1 VTRHLWTWDAADL
14 AAAIRKREISAHDAV
29 SSCVAR
35 MHEVNPRLN
44 AVTVDLSEQAVANAK
59 LADQALAHGDAI
71 GPLHGV
77 PVTTKENVD
86 QEGCATVNGVA
97 AYRDL
102 VASADS
108 PVVANLRKAGA
119 IVIGRTNTPA
129 MSFRLDTVNDFRGRT
144 YSPWSRGHTPGG
156 SSGGAS
162 SSVAAGITPIGQ
174 GNDIAGS
181 VRYPAFCTGLVGL
194 RPSFGRIPA
203 YNGTA
208 TRERT
213 ISSQLMSVQG
223 PLARSVRDARLAL
236 HAMSQHDPRDP
247 WWTPAPLIGPGA
259 PRRVAVVD
267 APEDLGGI
275 PPNAAMQDALRTAAS
290 ALSDAGYDVV
300 REKTPGF
307 ARAFELWFEML
318 VPEFRKFM
326 HADFERDGDEGIR
339 VAMRYVLDNVPEKDE
354 ASHLRALSER
364 TRVIRDWSL
373 FFAQTPLVLTVVCT
387 EPPYAHGFDLESAE
401 RTMRLWREAATL
413 MAVPV
418 LGLPGI
424 AVPTGL
430 AEGLPVGV
438 QIVGPRFR
446 EDLVLAAA
454 EAIEERVPKLAPIDP
469 R

>member
-1 VTRHLWTWDAADL
+1 
-14 AAAIRKREISAHDAV
+14 
-29 SSCVAR
+29 
-35 MHEVNPRLN
+35 
-44 AVTVDLSEQAVANAK
+44 
-59 LADQALAHGDAI
+59 
-71 GPLHGV
+71 
-77 PVTTKENVD
+77 
-86 QEGCATVNGVA
+86 
-97 AYRDL
+97 
-102 VASADS
+102 
-108 PVVANLRKAGA
+108 
-119 IVIGRTNTPA
+119 

>member
-1 VTRHLWTWDAADL
+1 VTRPLWTWDAADL

>member
-1 VTRHLWTWDAADL
+1 MTGPLWTWDAADL
-14 AAAIRKREISAHDAV
+14 AAAIRRREVSAHEAV
-29 SSCVAR
+29 SACVAR
-35 MHEVNPRLN
+35 MHEVNPKLN
-44 AVTVDLSEQAVANAK
+44 AVTVDLSA
-59 LADQALAHGDAI
+59 QALAQAGRADEELARGHAI

-97 AYRDL
+97 ANRDL

-144 YSPWSRGHTPGG
+144 YSPWSRTHTPGG

-162 SSVAAGITPIGQ
+162 SSVAAGIAPIGQ

-208 TRERT
+208 ARERT

-223 PLARSVRDARLAL
+223 PLARSVRDVRLAL
-236 HAMSQHDPRDP
+236 SAMAQHDPRDP
-247 WWTPAPLIGPGA
+247 WWTPAPLIGPKA

-267 APEDLGGI
+267 AAEDLGGI
-275 PPNAAMQDALRTAAS
+275 APGPAMQEALRIATS
-290 ALSDAGYDVV
+290 ALSDAGYEVV

-307 ARAFELWFEML
+307 RRAFELWFEML

-339 VAMRYVLDNVPEKDE
+339 VAMRYVLDNVPETDE

-364 TRVIRDWSL
+364 TRVIRDWNL
-373 FFAQTPLVLTVVCT
+373 FFVDTPLVLTVVCT
-387 EPPYAHGFDLESAE
+387 EPPYAHGFDLESAA
-401 RTMRLWREAATL
+401 RTMRLWREASTL
-413 MAVPV
+413 MALPV

-430 AEGLPVGV
+430 ADGLPVGV

-454 EAIEERVPKLAPIDP
+454 EAIESRVTRLTPVDP

>member
-1 VTRHLWTWDAADL
+1 VTRPLWTWDAAEL
-14 AAAIRKREISAHDAV
+14 APAIRKRDISARDAV
-29 SSCVAR
+29 SSCVER
-35 MHEVNPRLN
+35 MREVNPALN
-44 AVTVDLSEQAVANAK
+44 AVTVDLSEQA
-59 LADQALAHGDAI
+59 LAEATRADEAIARGDAI

-102 VASADS
+102 VARADS

-144 YSPWSRGHTPGG
+144 YSPWSRAHTPGG

-223 PLARSVRDARLAL
+223 PLARSVRDVRIAL
-236 HAMSQHDPRDP
+236 QAMSQHDPRDP
-247 WWTPAPLIGPGA
+247 WWTPAPLLGPEA
-259 PRRVAVVD
+259 PRRIAIVD
-267 APEDLGGI
+267 AADELGGI
-275 PPNAAMQDALRTAAS
+275 APSAAMQEALRTAAA
-290 ALSDAGYDVV
+290 ALAEAGYEVV

-307 ARAFELWFEML
+307 RRAFELWFEML

-339 VAMRYVLDNVPEKDE
+339 LAMRYVLENVPESDE

-373 FFAQTPLVLTVVCT
+373 FFAHTPLVLTVVCT
-387 EPPYAHGFDLESAE
+387 EPAYAHGFDLESAE

-418 LGLPGI
+418 LGLPAA

-430 AEGLPVGV
+430 ADGLPVGV
-438 QIVGPRFR
+438 QAVGPRFR

-454 EAIEERVPKLAPIDP
+454 EAIEARVDKLVPIDP

>member
-1 VTRHLWTWDAADL
+1 VTAPLWTWDAADL
-14 AAAIRKREISAHDAV
+14 AAAIRKRDISAHDAV
-29 SSCVAR
+29 AACVAR

-44 AVTVDLSEQAVANAK
+44 AVTVDLSEH
-59 LADQALAHGDAI
+59 ALAQARRADEALARGEAI

-97 AYRDL
+97 AYRDV
-102 VASADS
+102 VATADS

-129 MSFRLDTVNDFRGRT
+129 MSFRLDTVNEFRGRT
-144 YSPWSRGHTPGG
+144 HSPWSRMHTPGG

-181 VRYPAFCTGLVGL
+181 VRYPAFCTGLVGM

-223 PLARSVRDARLAL
+223 PLARSVRDVRLAL
-236 HAMSQHDPRDP
+236 QAMAQHDPRDP
-247 WWTPAPLIGPGA
+247 WWTPAPLMGPQA
-259 PRRVAVVD
+259 PRRVAIVD
-267 APEDLGGI
+267 AADDLGGVA
-275 PPNAAMQDALRTAAS
+275 PGKAMQDALRAAAA
-290 ALSDAGYDVV
+290 ALRDAGYEVV
-300 REKTPGF
+300 RDRTPGF
-307 ARAFELWFEML
+307 KRAFELWFEML

-354 ASHLRALSER
+354 ESHLRALAER
-364 TRVIRDWSL
+364 TRAIRDWNL
-373 FFAQTPLVLTVVCT
+373 FFTHTPLALTVVCT

-401 RTMRLWREAATL
+401 RTMRMWREASTL

-418 LGLPGI
+418 LGLPAV

-430 AEGLPVGV
+430 ADGLPVGV
-438 QIVGPRFR
+438 QIVGSRFR

-454 EAIEERVPKLAPIDP
+454 EAIEARVTKLVPIDP

>member
-1 VTRHLWTWDAADL
+1 MTAPFWTWDAADL
-14 AAAIRKREISAHDAV
+14 AAAIRKRDISAHDAV
-29 SSCVAR
+29 SSCVER

-44 AVTVDLSEQAVANAK
+44 AVTVDLSEQALANAAR
-59 LADQALAHGDAI
+59 ADEALARGDPV

-86 QEGCATVNGVA
+86 QEGCATVNGVE

-102 VASADS
+102 VARSDS

-144 YSPWSRGHTPGG
+144 YSPWSRSHTPGG

-181 VRYPAFCTGLVGL
+181 VRFPAFCTGLVGL

-203 YNGTA
+203 YNATA
-208 TRERT
+208 SRERT

-223 PLARSVRDARLAL
+223 PLARSVRDVRLAL
-236 HAMSQHDPRDP
+236 SAMAQHDPRDP
-247 WWTPAPLIGPGA
+247 WWTPAPLIGPDA
-259 PRRVAVVD
+259 PRRVAIVD
-267 APEDLGGI
+267 AAEDLGGVA
-275 PPNAAMQDALRTAAS
+275 PGAPMQEALRAAAA
-290 ALSDAGYDVV
+290 ALADAGYEVV
-300 REKTPGF
+300 RDKTPGF

-318 VPEFRKFM
+318 TPEFRHFM
-326 HADFERDGDEGIR
+326 QADFDSCGDQGIR
-339 VAMRYVLDNVPEKDE
+339 VAMRYMLDNVPERD
-354 ASHLRALSER
+354 APSHLRSLSER
-364 TRVIRDWSL
+364 TRVIRDWNL
-373 FFAQTPLVLTVVCT
+373 FFAHTPLVLTVVCT

-401 RTMRLWREAATL
+401 RTMLMWREASTL
-413 MAVPV
+413 MAIPV
-418 LGLPGI
+418 LGFPGA

-430 AEGLPVGV
+430 ADGLPVGV

-454 EAIEERVPKLAPIDP
+454 EAIEARVQRLTPIDP

>member
-1 VTRHLWTWDAADL
+1 MTAPLWTWDAADL

-29 SSCVAR
+29 SACVAR
-35 MHEVNPRLN
+35 MHDVNPRLN
-44 AVTVDLSEQAVANAK
+44 AVTVDLSQQAMAQARA
-59 LADQALAHGDAI
+59 ADEALVRGDAI

-97 AYRDL
+97 AYRDV
-102 VASADS
+102 VAMSDS
-108 PVVANLRKAGA
+108 PVVANLKKAGA

-129 MSFRLDTVNDFRGRT
+129 MSFRLDTVNEFRGRT
-144 YSPWSRGHTPGG
+144 HSPWSRGHTPGG

-223 PLARSVRDARLAL
+223 PLARSVRDVRMAL
-236 HAMSQHDPRDP
+236 QAMSQPDPRDP
-247 WWTPAPLIGPGA
+247 WWTPAPLMGPEA
-259 PRRVAVVD
+259 PRRIAIVD
-267 APEDLGGI
+267 AAEDLGGI
-275 PPNAAMQDALRTAAS
+275 APGKAMQEALRTSAV
-290 ALSDAGYDVV
+290 ALSDAGYEVV
-300 REKTPGF
+300 RDKTPGF
-307 ARAFELWFEML
+307 KRAFELWFEML

-339 VAMRYVLDNVPEKDE
+339 VAMRYVLDNVPESDE
-354 ASHLRALSER
+354 ESHLRALSER
-364 TRVIRDWSL
+364 TRVIRDWNV
-373 FFAQTPLVLTVVCT
+373 FFAHTPLVLTVVCT

-401 RTMRLWREAATL
+401 RTMRMWREASTL

-430 AEGLPVGV
+430 ADGLPVGV
-438 QIVGPRFR
+438 QLVGPRFR

-454 EAIEERVPKLAPIDP
+454 EAIEARVTKLVPIDP

>member
-1 VTRHLWTWDAADL
+1 VTGPLWTWDAADL
-14 AAAIRKREISAHDAV
+14 AAAIRKRDISAHDAV
-29 SSCVAR
+29 ASCVAR
-35 MHEVNPRLN
+35 MHEVNPALN
-44 AVTVDLSEQAVANAK
+44 AVTVDLSEHAMAEARR
-59 LADQALAHGDAI
+59 ADEAIARGEPI

-102 VASADS
+102 VAKSDS

-144 YSPWSRGHTPGG
+144 HSPWSRAHTPGG

-162 SSVAAGITPIGQ
+162 SSVAAGMTPIGQ

-223 PLARSVRDARLAL
+223 PLARSVRDVRLAL
-236 HAMSQHDPRDP
+236 SAMAQHDPRDP
-247 WWTPAPLIGPGA
+247 WWTPAPLLGPDA

-267 APEDLGGI
+267 ASDDLAGI
-275 PPNAAMQDALRTAAS
+275 APGAAVQEALRTAAR
-290 ALSDAGYDVV
+290 ALADAGYEVV

-307 ARAFELWFEML
+307 RRAFELWFEML

-339 VAMRYVLDNVPEKDE
+339 VAMRYLLDNVPESDE
-354 ASHLRALSER
+354 ESHLRALSER
-364 TRVIRDWSL
+364 TRVIRDWNL

-387 EPPYAHGFDLESAE
+387 EPPYAHGFYLESAE
-401 RTMRLWREAATL
+401 RTMRMWREASTL
-413 MAVPV
+413 MALPV
-418 LGLPGI
+418 LGLPAV

-430 AEGLPVGV
+430 AAGLPVGV
-438 QIVGPRFR
+438 QLVGPRFR

-454 EAIEERVPKLAPIDP
+454 EAIEARVTRLVPLDP

>member
-1 VTRHLWTWDAADL
+1 MKGPLWTWDAADL
-14 AAAIRKREISAHDAV
+14 AAAIRKRDISAHDAV
-29 SSCVAR
+29 AACVAR

-44 AVTVDLSEQAVANAK
+44 AVTVDLSEQA
-59 LADQALAHGDAI
+59 LAAARQADDALARGEPV

-102 VASADS
+102 VATSDS
-108 PVVANLRKAGA
+108 PVVANLKKSGA

-208 TRERT
+208 SRERT

-223 PLARSVRDARLAL
+223 PLARSVRDVRLAL
-236 HAMSQHDPRDP
+236 QAMAQHDARDA
-247 WWTPAPLIGPGA
+247 WWVPAPLVGPDA
-259 PRRVAVVD
+259 PRRVAIVD
-267 APEDLGGI
+267 AAEDLGGI
-275 PPNAAMQDALRTAAS
+275 APNAAMQDALRTAAG
-290 ALSDAGYDVV
+290 ALADAGYEVV

-326 HADFERDGDEGIR
+326 LADFERDGDEGIR
-339 VAMRYVLDNVPEKDE
+339 VAMRYVLDNVPESDE
-354 ASHLRALSER
+354 ASHLRALAER
-364 TRVIRDWSL
+364 TRVIRDWNVY
-373 FFAQTPLVLTVVCT
+373 FTRTPLVLTVVCT
-387 EPPYAHGFDLESAE
+387 EPPYAHGFDLESAA
-401 RTMRLWREAATL
+401 RTMRMWREASTL
-413 MAVPV
+413 MAIPV
-418 LGLPGI
+418 LGLPGA

-430 AEGLPVGV
+430 ADGLPVGV

-454 EAIEERVPKLAPIDP
+454 EAIEARTQRLVPIDP

>member
-1 VTRHLWTWDAADL
+1 
-14 AAAIRKREISAHDAV
+14 
-29 SSCVAR
+29 
-35 MHEVNPRLN
+35 
-44 AVTVDLSEQAVANAK
+44 
-59 LADQALAHGDAI
+59 
-71 GPLHGV
+71 
-77 PVTTKENVD
+77 
-86 QEGCATVNGVA
+86 VA

-102 VASADS
+102 VARSDS

-144 YSPWSRGHTPGG
+144 YSPWSRTHTPGG

-162 SSVAAGITPIGQ
+162 SSVAAGIAPIGQ

-208 TRERT
+208 ARERT

-223 PLARSVRDARLAL
+223 PLARSVRDVRLAL
-236 HAMSQHDPRDP
+236 EAMAQHDPRDP
-247 WWTPAPLIGPGA
+247 WWTPAPLMGPEA
-259 PRRVAVVD
+259 PRRIAVVD
-267 APEDLGGI
+267 AAEDLGGI
-275 PPNAAMQDALRTAAS
+275 GPSPAMQDALRTAAE
-290 ALSDAGYDVV
+290 ALADAGYEVV
-300 REKTPGF
+300 RDPTPGF
-307 ARAFELWFEML
+307 KRAFELWFEML
-318 VPEFRKFM
+318 IPEFRKFM

-339 VAMRYVLDNVPEKDE
+339 VAMRYVLENVPESDE

-364 TRVIRDWSL
+364 TRVIRDWNL
-373 FFAQTPLVLTVVCT
+373 FLAHTPLVLTVVCT
-387 EPPYAHGFDLESAE
+387 EPAYAHGFDLESAE

-418 LGLPGI
+418 LGLPAA

-430 AEGLPVGV
+430 AGGLPVGV
-438 QIVGPRFR
+438 QVMGPRFR

-454 EAIEERVPKLAPIDP
+454 EAIEARVPRLVPIDP

>member
-1 VTRHLWTWDAADL
+1 VTGPLWTWDAADL
-14 AAAIRKREISAHDAV
+14 AAAIRKRDISAHDAV
-29 SSCVAR
+29 AACVAR
-35 MHEVNPRLN
+35 MNEVNPRLN
-44 AVTVDLSEQAVANAK
+44 AVTVDLSQA
-59 LADQALAHGDAI
+59 ALAQARSADEALARGDAI

-102 VASADS
+102 VASTDS
-108 PVVANLRKAGA
+108 PVVANLKKAGA

-129 MSFRLDTVNDFRGRT
+129 MSFRLDTVNEFRGRT
-144 YSPWSRGHTPGG
+144 HSPWSRGHTPGG

-203 YNGTA
+203 FNGTA

-223 PLARSVRDARLAL
+223 PLARSVRDVRLAL
-236 HAMSQHDPRDP
+236 QAMSQHDPRDP
-247 WWTPAPLIGPGA
+247 WWTPAPLIGPDA
-259 PRRVAVVD
+259 PRRIAIVD
-267 APEDLGGI
+267 AAEDLGGI
-275 PPNAAMQDALRTAAS
+275 APGNAMQEALRTAAA
-290 ALSDAGYDVV
+290 ALSDAGYEVV
-300 REKTPGF
+300 RDKTPGF
-307 ARAFELWFEML
+307 KRAFELWFEML

-339 VAMRYVLDNVPEKDE
+339 VAMRYVLDNVPESDE
-354 ASHLRALSER
+354 ESHLRALSER
-364 TRVIRDWSL
+364 TRAIRDWSL
-373 FFAQTPLVLTVVCT
+373 FFAHTPLVLTVVCT
-387 EPPYAHGFDLESAE
+387 EPPYAHGFDLESAA
-401 RTMRLWREAATL
+401 RTMRMWREASTL

-430 AEGLPVGV
+430 AERLPVGV

-454 EAIEERVPKLAPIDP
+454 EAIEARVTKLVPIDP

>member
-1 VTRHLWTWDAADL
+1 VTRPLWQWDAAEL
-14 AAAIRKREISAHDAV
+14 AAAIRRRDIGAHDAV

-35 MHEVNPRLN
+35 MHEVNPGLN
-44 AVTVDLSEQAVANAK
+44 AITVDLSES
-59 LADQALAHGDAI
+59 ALAQARRADEAIARGQAI

-102 VASADS
+102 VARSDS

-144 YSPWSRGHTPGG
+144 HSPWSRGHTPGG

-162 SSVAAGITPIGQ
+162 SSVAAGVTPIAQ

-208 TRERT
+208 ARERT

-223 PLARSVRDARLAL
+223 PLARSVRDVRLAL
-236 HAMSQHDPRDP
+236 GAMAQHDPRDP
-247 WWTPAPLIGPGA
+247 WWTPAPLMGPEA
-259 PRRVAVVD
+259 PRRIAVID
-267 APEDLGGI
+267 AAEDLGGI
-275 PPNAAMQDALRTAAS
+275 APSPAMQDALRTAAE
-290 ALSDAGYDVV
+290 ALADAGYEVV
-300 REKTPGF
+300 RDPTPGF
-307 ARAFELWFEML
+307 KRAFELWFEML
-318 VPEFRKFM
+318 IPEFRKFM

-339 VAMRYVLDNVPEKDE
+339 VAMRYVLENVPESDE

-364 TRVIRDWSL
+364 TRVIRDWNL
-373 FFAQTPLVLTVVCT
+373 FLAHTPLVLTVVCT
-387 EPPYAHGFDLESAE
+387 EPAYAHGFDLESAE

-418 LGLPGI
+418 LGLPAA

-430 AEGLPVGV
+430 AGGLPVGV
-438 QIVGPRFR
+438 QVMGPRFR

-454 EAIEERVPKLAPIDP
+454 EAIEARVPRLVPIDP

>member
-1 VTRHLWTWDAADL
+1 VTGPLWTWDAADL
-14 AAAIRKREISAHDAV
+14 AAAIRKRDISAHDAV

-35 MHEVNPRLN
+35 MHEVNPALN
-44 AVTVDLSEQAVANAK
+44 AVTVDLSEHAVAEARR
-59 LADQALAHGDAI
+59 ADEAIARGEPI

-102 VASADS
+102 VAKSDS

-144 YSPWSRGHTPGG
+144 HSPWSRAHTPGG

-162 SSVAAGITPIGQ
+162 SSVAAGMTPIGQ

-223 PLARSVRDARLAL
+223 PLARSVRDVRLAL
-236 HAMSQHDPRDP
+236 SAMAQHDPRDP
-247 WWTPAPLIGPGA
+247 WWTPAPLLGPDA

-267 APEDLGGI
+267 ASDDLAGI
-275 PPNAAMQDALRTAAS
+275 APGAAVQEALRTAAR
-290 ALSDAGYDVV
+290 ALADAGYEVV

-307 ARAFELWFEML
+307 RRAFELWFEML

-339 VAMRYVLDNVPEKDE
+339 VAMRYLLDNVPESDE
-354 ASHLRALSER
+354 ESHLRALSER
-364 TRVIRDWSL
+364 TRVIRDWNL

-401 RTMRLWREAATL
+401 RTMRMWREASTL
-413 MAVPV
+413 MALPV
-418 LGLPGI
+418 LGLPAV

-430 AEGLPVGV
+430 AAGLPVGV
-438 QIVGPRFR
+438 QLVGPRFR

-454 EAIEERVPKLAPIDP
+454 EAIEARVTRLVPLDP

>member
-1 VTRHLWTWDAADL
+1 VTGPLWTWDAADL
-14 AAAIRKREISAHDAV
+14 AAAIRKRDISAHDAV
-29 SSCVAR
+29 DSCVAR
-35 MHEVNPRLN
+35 MHEVNPALN
-44 AVTVDLSEQAVANAK
+44 AVTVDLSEHAMAEARR
-59 LADQALAHGDAI
+59 ADEAIARGEPI

-97 AYRDL
+97 AYRDV
-102 VASADS
+102 VAKSDS

-144 YSPWSRGHTPGG
+144 HSPWSRAHTPGG

-162 SSVAAGITPIGQ
+162 SSVAAGMTPIGQ

-223 PLARSVRDARLAL
+223 PLARSVRDVRLAL
-236 HAMSQHDPRDP
+236 SAMAQHDPRDP
-247 WWTPAPLIGPGA
+247 WWTPAPLLGPDA

-267 APEDLGGI
+267 ASDDLAGI
-275 PPNAAMQDALRTAAS
+275 APGAAVQEALRTAAR
-290 ALSDAGYDVV
+290 ALADAGYEVV

-307 ARAFELWFEML
+307 RRAFELWFEML

-339 VAMRYVLDNVPEKDE
+339 VAMRYLLDNVPESDE
-354 ASHLRALSER
+354 ESHLRALSER
-364 TRVIRDWSL
+364 TRVIRDWNL

-401 RTMRLWREAATL
+401 RTMRMWREASTL
-413 MAVPV
+413 MALPV
-418 LGLPGI
+418 LGLPAV

-430 AEGLPVGV
+430 AAGLPVGV
-438 QIVGPRFR
+438 QLVGPRFR

-454 EAIEERVPKLAPIDP
+454 EAIEARVTRLVPLDP

>member
-1 VTRHLWTWDAADL
+1 VTRPLWTWDAADL

-236 HAMSQHDPRDP
+236 YAMSQHDPRDP

>member
-1 VTRHLWTWDAADL
+1 VTGPLWTWDAADL
-14 AAAIRKREISAHDAV
+14 VAAIRKRDISAHDAV
-29 SSCVAR
+29 DSCVAR
-35 MHEVNPRLN
+35 MHEVNPALN
-44 AVTVDLSEQAVANAK
+44 AVTVDLSEHAMAEARR
-59 LADQALAHGDAI
+59 ADEAIARGEPI

-86 QEGCATVNGVA
+86 QEGSATVNGVA

-102 VASADS
+102 VATSDS

-144 YSPWSRGHTPGG
+144 HSPWSRAHTPGG

-162 SSVAAGITPIGQ
+162 SSVAAGMTPIGQ

-223 PLARSVRDARLAL
+223 PLARSVRDVRLAL
-236 HAMSQHDPRDP
+236 SAMAQHDPRDP
-247 WWTPAPLIGPGA
+247 WWTPAPLLGPDA

-267 APEDLGGI
+267 ASDDLAGI
-275 PPNAAMQDALRTAAS
+275 APGAAVQEALRTAAR
-290 ALSDAGYDVV
+290 ALADAGYEVV

-307 ARAFELWFEML
+307 RRAFELWFEML

-339 VAMRYVLDNVPEKDE
+339 VAMRYLLDNVPESDE
-354 ASHLRALSER
+354 ESHLRALSER
-364 TRVIRDWSL
+364 TRVIRDWNL

-401 RTMRLWREAATL
+401 RTMRMWREASTL
-413 MAVPV
+413 MALPV
-418 LGLPGI
+418 LGLPAV

-430 AEGLPVGV
+430 AAGLPVGV
-438 QIVGPRFR
+438 QLVGPRFR

-454 EAIEERVPKLAPIDP
+454 EAIEACVTRLVPLDP